1 MMYGIRYALSRNATA
16 ITRQLRLCV
25 LLLWTLRLYTI
36 SYMFAVPDMTP
47 PSEEEAAFM
56 GDSAAAE
63 FPPDVLGDIL
73 IQAGAWPH
81 SEEVGAM
88 QLLSR
93 ADKPRRIIALG
104 GISAAAEA
112 RAAVAAAA
120 IPRICGWSICRA
132 WRDCLRRGPPPD
144 HLARLLL
151 EVHGPDQ
158 ALIHAVR
165 STSLAVDRCD
175 LVRAVLGL
183 PGVRADCMEGEALI
197 SAAGHGHTDAVRL
210 LLERE
215 EHVPRADCQEG
226 EALVAAASEGH
237 VAVVRLLLDWSMRP
251 RQIARRVKH
260 WSQLQA
266 RVTRQSCGC
275 FSDGGSM
282 RPGPTA
288 EREPR
293 W

>member
-1 MMYGIRYALSRNATA
+1 
-16 ITRQLRLCV
+16 
-25 LLLWTLRLYTI
+25 
-36 SYMFAVPDMTP
+36 MFAVLDMTT
-47 PSEEEAAFM
+47 PSEEEAAITGM

-63 FPPDVLGDIL
+63 FPPEVLGDIL
-73 IQAGAWPH
+73 IRAGAWPH

-93 ADKPRRIIALG
+93 ANKPRCIIALG

-151 EVHGPDQ
+151 EVHGPDR

-175 LVRAVLGL
+175 LIRAVLGL

-197 SAAGHGHTDAVRL
+197 SAAEHGHMDAVRL

-215 EHVPRADCQEG
+215 EHAPRADCQQG

-237 VAVVRLLLDWSMRP
+237 VAVVRLLLE
-251 RQIARRVKH
+251 RREH
-260 WSQLQA
+260 APQA
-266 RVTRQSCGC
+266 DCQKGQALVSAAGAGHE
-275 FSDGGSM
+275 DGGSM